1 MLSEDQ
7 KIKTRRQLKEWLA
20 VENWRYPLSA
30 RRILPYLLQI
40 SEGAI
45 LRRHTRLLRTTEY
58 HVNTGHRIRAAL
70 YHAMLMRIQMRTGIH
85 IPLNSCAKGLTIY
98 HVQPGGLNGN
108 ATAGENLRLMPGAIA
123 IGDDKTDLAPT
134 IGDNVTL
141 GPNCIL
147 VGGIT
152 LADNITVG
160 AGAVVTHSFT
170 EPGITIAGVPARKI
184 RGPEPENGGAADA
197 D

>member
-1 MLSEDQ
+1 MLSEENRIQ
-7 KIKTRRQLKEWLA
+7 SRAQLKEWLA
-20 VENWRYPLSA
+20 VENWRYPMSA

-45 LRRHTRLLRTTEY
+45 LRRHTKLLRTCEY
-58 HVNTGHRIRAAL
+58 HLNTGHRVRAAL
-70 YHAMLMRIQMRTGIH
+70 YHALLMRHQIRTGIH
-85 IPLNSCAKGLTIY
+85 IPLNSCGKGLTIY

-108 ATAGENLRLMPGAIA
+108 ATAGENLRLMPGAIC
-123 IGDDKTDLAPT
+123 IGDDRGDKAPT
-134 IGDNVTL
+134 IGNNVTL

-160 AGAVVTHSFT
+160 AGAVVTKSFL
-170 EPGITIAGVPARKI
+170 EPGVTLAGVPARVI
-184 RGPEPENGGAADA
+184 RRPESGEGGADHAP
-197 D
+197 